1 MAAHPTYFE
10 FLDLVVT
17 GGSTAQDI
25 LNYRLPENAQRRIED
40 LMAKSKENGLTEDE
54 TLEIKEFLDL
64 EHIMRLL
71 KARAARL
78 VG

>member
-10 FLDLVVT
+10 FLDLVVA
-17 GGSTAQDI
+17 GRFTAQDI
-25 LNYRLPENAQRRIED
+25 LNYRLPESAQQRIED

>member
-1 MAAHPTYFE
+1 MAAYPTYFE
-10 FLDLVVT
+10 FLDLVVA
-17 GGSTAQDI
+17 GGFTAQDI
-25 LNYRLPENAQRRIED
+25 LNYRLPEKAQRRIED
-40 LMAKSKENGLTEDE
+40 LMAKSKEDGLTEDE

>member
-1 MAAHPTYFE
+1 MAAYPTYFE
-10 FLDLVVT
+10 FLDLVVA
-17 GGSTAQDI
+17 GGFTARDI
-25 LNYRLPENAQRRIED
+25 LNYRLPEKAQRRIED
-40 LMAKSKENGLTEDE
+40 LMAKSKEDGLTEDE
-54 TLEIKEFLDL
+54 TLEINEFLDL

>member
-1 MAAHPTYFE
+1 MAAYPTYFE
-10 FLDLVVT
+10 FLDLVVA
-17 GGSTAQDI
+17 GGFTAGDI
-25 LNYRLPENAQRRIED
+25 LHYRLPENAQRRMED
-40 LMAKSKENGLTEDE
+40 LMAKSKEDGLAEDE

>member
-10 FLDLVVT
+10 FLDLVVA
-17 GGSTAQDI
+17 GGFTAGDI
-25 LNYRLPENAQRRIED
+25 LNYRLPETAQRRIED
-40 LMAKSKENGLTEDE
+40 LIAKSKEDGLTEDE
-54 TLEIKEFLDL
+54 ALEIEEFFDL
-64 EHIMRLL
+64 EHVMRLL